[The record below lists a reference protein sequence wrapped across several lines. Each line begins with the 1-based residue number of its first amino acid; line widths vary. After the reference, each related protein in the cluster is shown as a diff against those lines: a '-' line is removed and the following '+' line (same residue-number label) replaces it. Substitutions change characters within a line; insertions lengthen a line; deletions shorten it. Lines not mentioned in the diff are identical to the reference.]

1 MESYDLTS
9 GDSVLIRDKGCLGK
23 IQERIQHASSS
34 IIETENGILRRN
46 RPALVKAE
54 L

>member
-9 GDSVLIRDKGCLGK
+9 GDSVLIRDQGCLAK
-23 IQERIQHASSS
+23 IQERTQNPSSS
-34 IIETENGILRRN
+34 IIETENGIVRRN